1 MRVGKDIIPYKPIAS
16 RIRSKSLK
24 QGIVLN
30 EIQEH
35 VKSQIESPV
44 VDNEYMDFLNTLLT
58 QKDITPSS
66 NKALSTSSG
75 SSIIR
80 MVKDSPDSPDT
91 VLPGSTSASSCLI
104 VEQDEPVSL
113 QESSQPCV
121 LLDSASSSVFENE
134 NVIQALPGF
143 STVINDDVQVSKMLC
158 FYL

>member
-1 MRVGKDIIPYKPIAS
+1 MRVGKDIVPYKPIAS

-44 VDNEYMDFLNTLLT
+44 MDNEYMDFLNTLLT

-66 NKALSTSSG
+66 IKALSTSSSSG

-91 VLPGSTSASSCLI
+91 VLPRSTSASSCLI

-113 QESSQPCV
+113 QESSQSCV

-134 NVIQALPGF
+134 NVIQALPGYT
-143 STVINDDVQVSKMLC
+143 TVINEDVQVS
-158 FYL
+158 